1 MHTEL
6 PAVPALRRL
15 NQTDR
20 LGVDDGAVVPLN
32 TLKHTCRLPED
43 QLADWLVEESELGP
57 SVRGVLVLEF
67 HNEDVILPNENSIWL
82 TPPGSLRVREAK
94 PRT

>member
-20 LGVDDGAVVPLN
+20 LGIDDGAVIPFN
-32 TLKHTCRLPED
+32 AFKHNCRLPKD
-43 QLADWLVEESELGP
+43 QFADWLVEESELGP
-57 SVRGVLVLEF
+57 SVRGVLVFEF
-67 HNEDVILPNENSIWL
+67 HNEDVI
-82 TPPGSLRVREAK
+82 GAD
-94 PRT
+94 

>member
-20 LGVDDGAVVPLN
+20 LWVDNGAVVPLN
-32 TLKHTCRLPED
+32 AFKHTCRLPKD
-43 QLADWLVEESELGP
+43 QFADGLVEESKLGP
-57 SVRGVLVLEF
+57 SVRGVLVFEF
-67 HNEDVILPNENSIWL
+67 HNEDVI
-82 TPPGSLRVREAK
+82 GAD
-94 PRT
+94 